1 MTDSGHAIIVIA
13 VMGLAV
19 LATRIVPVLVFGR
32 GEKVPEFILYLG
44 RVVPYTAMGLLIV
57 YCLRDM
63 PVLEAPHGL
72 PEIIALA
79 VVTGTYLWRRNT
91 IFSVVIGTALYMFL
105 VQSVYTCFSCSR
117 SSDRFTLNGCP
128 GRYGETD

>member
-1 MTDSGHAIIVIA
+1 MTDYGHAIIVII

-19 LATRIVPVLVFGR
+19 LATRIVPVLIFGR

-57 YCLRDM
+57 YCLRDV
-63 PVLEAPHGL
+63 PVFDAPHGL
-72 PEIIALA
+72 PELIALA
-79 VVTGTYLWRRNT
+79 VVAVSYIWKRNT

-105 VQSVYTCFSCSR
+105 VQSVF
-117 SSDRFTLNGCP
+117 
-128 GRYGETD
+128 

>member
-1 MTDSGHAIIVIA
+1 MTDYRHAIIVII

-19 LATRIVPVLVFGR
+19 LATRIVPVFIFGR

-57 YCLRDM
+57 YCLRDT

-72 PEIIALA
+72 PELISPA
-79 VVTGTYLWRRNT
+79 VVTLTYLWKRNT
-91 IFSVVIGTALYMFL
+91 ILSVVIGTALYMFL
-105 VQSVYTCFSCSR
+105 VQSVF
-117 SSDRFTLNGCP
+117 
-128 GRYGETD
+128 

>member
-1 MTDSGHAIIVIA
+1 MTDHRHAMIVIA

-19 LATRIVPVLVFGR
+19 LATRIVPVLIFGR

-63 PVLEAPHGL
+63 PLLEAPHGL
-72 PEIIALA
+72 PEIISLA
-79 VVTGTYLWRRNT
+79 VVTGTYLWKRNT
-91 IFSVVIGTALYMFL
+91 ILSVVAGTALYML
-105 VQSVYTCFSCSR
+105 LLQSIF
-117 SSDRFTLNGCP
+117 
-128 GRYGETD
+128 